1 MFLNR
6 FLKVFS
12 LVFVLSV
19 SGILFLFPSV
29 RNEIVSTSS
38 DLLAI
43 VDKAVSVP
51 FVLVESKAN
60 DLKNLSELNDENLS
74 LKSRLYQKDID
85 QSKLSRLESENKE
98 LKDLMSIKNSAS
110 GSKYVVSE
118 IVDRNYSSWDQ
129 EFVIDKGSIDGIT
142 DSMFVL
148 SSGGVIGVVESIE
161 KNSSKVKLLV
171 EDTISSQH
179 LTFKIESQG
188 QSIFAL
194 LNGYD
199 EKTGEFRLLQIG
211 DPVEIKKGTLVS
223 TSGLGKYK
231 SSDLPLGTVTSTQ
244 KVSDQL
250 GQEIRV
256 KPKANLDVN
265 RYVLLIGE

>member
-1 MFLNR
+1 M
-6 FLKVFS
+6 
-12 LVFVLSV
+12 FVLTV

-29 RNEIVSTSS
+29 RTSIVLKSS

-51 FVLVESKAN
+51 FVVVESKAK
-60 DLKNLSELNDENLS
+60 DLKNLSELNDENRS
-74 LKSRLYQKDID
+74 LKSRLYEKDID
-85 QSKLSRLESENKE
+85 QSKLNRLESENRE
-98 LKDLMSIKNSAS
+98 LKDLMSIKNSVS
-110 GSKYVVSE
+110 GSKQVVSE
-118 IVDRNYSSWDQ
+118 IIDRNYGSWDQ
-129 EFVIDKGSIDGIT
+129 EFVIDKGSSDGIT

-148 SSGGVIGVVESIE
+148 LIWWRHWCSRKYRE
-161 KNSSKVKLLV
+161 NSSKVKLLV

-211 DPVEIKKGTLVS
+211 DPVEIKK
-223 TSGLGKYK
+223 
-231 SSDLPLGTVTSTQ
+231 DLWFQQV
-244 KVSDQL
+244 V
-250 GQEIRV
+250 
-256 KPKANLDVN
+256 
-265 RYVLLIGE
+265 

>member
-12 LVFVLSV
+12 LVFVLTV

-29 RNEIVSTSS
+29 RTSIVLKSS
-38 DLLAI
+38 DLLAV
-43 VDKAVSVP
+43 VDKAISVP
-51 FVLVESKAN
+51 LVLVESMAN
-60 DLKNLSELNDENLS
+60 DLKNLSELNDENHS

-98 LKDLMSIKNSAS
+98 LKDLMSISNSPS
-110 GSKYVVSE
+110 GSKHVVSE
-118 IVDRNYSSWDQ
+118 IIDRNYSSWNQ
-129 EFVIDKGSIDGIT
+129 EFVIDKGSLEGIT

-148 SSGGVIGVVESIE
+148 SSGGVIGVVDSTE
-161 KNSSKVKLLV
+161 KYSSKVKLLV

-179 LTFKIESQG
+179 LTFRIESQG

-211 DPVEIKKGTLVS
+211 DPIEVKKGTLVS